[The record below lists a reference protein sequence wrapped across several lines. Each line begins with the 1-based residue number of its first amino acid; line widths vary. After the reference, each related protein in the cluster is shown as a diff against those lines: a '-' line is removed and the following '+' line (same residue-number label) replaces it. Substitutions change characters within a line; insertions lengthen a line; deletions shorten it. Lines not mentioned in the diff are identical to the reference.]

1 MSDRPAPLEPGST
14 EVMGGSGLGAVRRI
28 ALALPG
34 VTERLSH
41 GEPCFYV
48 QDKQPLCYF
57 HDDHRGDG
65 RVSLW
70 CPAPPGV
77 PEELTASD
85 PSRFFHPTPS
95 ASGVFSTWL
104 GVYLDLDGDDR
115 VDWSEIAGVIEDA
128 FRTVAPNALIAE
140 LDRRSA

>member
-1 MSDRPAPLEPGST
+1 
-14 EVMGGSGLGAVRRI
+14 MGAQGLAEVRRI

-34 VTERLSH
+34 VTERESH
-41 GEPCFYV
+41 GEPCFFV
-48 QDKQPLCYF
+48 QGKRPLCYF

-77 PEELTASD
+77 PEELTASE
-85 PSRFFHPTPS
+85 PSRFFHPDPS

-104 GVYLDLDGDDR
+104 GVYLDTHGDDR
-115 VDWSEIAGVIEDA
+115 IDWSEIASIIEDA
-128 FRTVAPNALIAE
+128 YRAVAPKTLIAA
-140 LDRRSA
+140 LDRR